1 VLLFEREAMSIFIKK
16 DDRVSVSVDGG
27 TNVVWVRRKMD
38 LGTQNRLQD
47 ALMSVDGVN
56 MGTRT
61 FQRMDVNMGRYNTL
75 LLQMNIIDWE
85 GPDFRDESERT
96 VPCTP
101 QAIESLDPDAPLV
114 DAVLSRINELNR
126 KAVVVEA
133 GKPVDPL
140 LSTTALS
147 GNGKSVSAPK
157 RHA

>member
-1 VLLFEREAMSIFIKK
+1 MSIFIKK

-85 GPDFRDESERT
+85 GPDFRDENERT

-140 LSTTALS
+140 SSTTASS
-147 GNGKSVSAPK
+147 GNGKNGSKVTSRA
-157 RHA
+157 